1 MGLAQP
7 SNSFKHIRDLLI
19 IKLDDLDIQFGID
32 ILRLEAI
39 KTEVLTKSKHIGHVL
54 VGERNASHIEKSIN
68 PENLISKLGVR
79 IGLENITRFNFYEKK

>member
-1 MGLAQP
+1 M
-7 SNSFKHIRDLLI
+7 I

-39 KTEVLTKSKHIGHVL
+39 RTEVLNKSKHIGYVL
-54 VGERNASHIEKSIN
+54 VSERNASHIENIN

-79 IGLENITRFNFYEKK
+79 IG